1 MDSNGDSRHRVVIV
15 GGGFGGLPAARWL
28 GRKPVDVTLIDRRN
42 HHLFQPLL
50 YQVATGLLPAGQI
63 APPIR
68 HLLRKHKNVRV
79 KLAEVTGFDLER
91 RVVHA
96 SVFGLANLELPYDSL
111 IVAAGVNQSYFGH
124 PEYALYAPGM
134 KTIDDALELRRRI
147 FGAFEIAEMT
157 QDPAERERWLTV
169 AIVGAG
175 PTGVELAGQVRELA
189 TRSLRGEFRSFDPS
203 SVRVILLDGG
213 KEPLANFG
221 EQLAGKATKA
231 LEHLG
236 VELRMETRVVG
247 VDATGV
253 DIVDA
258 DGNSSRLPTYTTVWA
273 AGVEASPL
281 AKELATAAGA
291 RVDRAGRIMVE
302 PDLTLPGH
310 PEVFVVGDM
319 MALDNLPGVAEV
331 AMQGG
336 LHAANTIVRRLKNKP
351 AVPFKYRD
359 LGTAATIG
367 RFRSVVNFKGLRL
380 SGFPGWVIWAFVHLT
395 FLTGFGNRLNTVLKW
410 TRSFVG
416 RGVPSASS
424 ASCTPAAISASH
436 PRSERQSSP
445 SRFHCLNSFRPRR
458 RAPRLTGPNEPAGH
472 ATWHLTAVDR

>member
-1 MDSNGDSRHRVVIV
+1 LVNSNDDSRHRVVIV

-63 APPIR
+63 APALR
-68 HLLRKHKNVRV
+68 HVLRKRKNVRV

-96 SVFGLANLELPYDSL
+96 SVFGLSKLELPYDSL

-147 FGAFEIAEMT
+147 LGAFEIAEMT
-157 QDPAERERWLTV
+157 LDPAEREPWLTI

-189 TRSLRGEFRSFDPS
+189 TRSLQGEFRSFDPS
-203 SVRVILLDGG
+203 SARVILLDGG
-213 KEPLANFG
+213 KEPLATFG
-221 EQLAGKATKA
+221 NELAGKAIKG

-236 VELRMETRVVG
+236 VELRMGTRVVN
-247 VDATGV
+247 VDASGI
-253 DIVDA
+253 DIL
-258 DGNSSRLPTYTTVWA
+258 DGDGHLSRLRTYTTVWA

-281 AKELATAAGA
+281 AKELARATSA
-291 RVDRAGRIMVE
+291 RVDRAGRIVVE

-336 LHAANTIVRRLKNKP
+336 LHAANTIVRRLKHKP
-351 AVPFKYRD
+351 AVSFKYRD

-367 RFRSVVNFKGLRL
+367 RFQSVVNFKGLRL
-380 SGFPGWVIWAFVHLT
+380 SGFPGWVIWAFVHLA
-395 FLTGFGNRLNTVLKW
+395 FLSGFGNRLNTVLKW

-416 RGVPSASS
+416 RGRAEREFSVMHTGGDLSLPAEVRAAVQPKPLPLFEQFSATRASPPSHG
-424 ASCTPAAISASH
+424 T
-436 PRSERQSSP
+436 E
-445 SRFHCLNSFRPRR
+445 
-458 RAPRLTGPNEPAGH
+458 
-472 ATWHLTAVDR
+472 

>member
-1 MDSNGDSRHRVVIV
+1 MNSDGKSRHRVVIV

-63 APPIR
+63 ARPIR
-68 HLLRKHKNVRV
+68 HVVRKHKNVRV
-79 KLAEVTGFDLER
+79 RLAEVTGFDLER
-91 RVVHA
+91 HVVHA
-96 SVFGLANLELPYDSL
+96 SVFGLEKLELPYDSL

-157 QDPAERERWLTV
+157 HDPAERERWLTV

-221 EQLAGKATKA
+221 DQLAGRATKE

-236 VELRMETRVVG
+236 VELRMGARVVG

-253 DIVDA
+253 DISDG

-281 AKELATAAGA
+281 AKELATASGA
-291 RVDRAGRIMVE
+291 RLDSAGRIMVE

-319 MALDNLPGVAEV
+319 MALDKLPGVAEV

-336 LHAANTIVRRLKNKP
+336 LHAANTIVRRLKDEP
-351 AVPFKYRD
+351 PVPFKYRD
-359 LGTAATIG
+359 LGSAATIG

-380 SGFPGWVIWAFVHLT
+380 SGFPGWVIWAFVHLA
-395 FLTGFGNRLNTVLKW
+395 FLSGFGNRLNTVFKW

-416 RGVPSASS
+416 RG
-424 ASCTPAAISASH
+424 
-436 PRSERQSSP
+436 RSEREFSVMHTGGDLSLPPEVRAAIQPKPLPLFEQFSGTKPSP
-445 SRFHCLNSFRPRR
+445 P
-458 RAPRLTGPNEPAGH
+458 PNR
-472 ATWHLTAVDR
+472 TK